1 MQFPDLN
8 QLFTEFTQ
16 RESLIFL
23 AFCLVSFLFGLLIG
37 YVLRGRRVRELR
49 RELQKKD
56 AEISQRDEKIQQLT
70 NDLSLRDADLK
81 KIQYELDE
89 TSERARRLEVERGKM
104 NNQIVYLKDE
114 LEKERA
120 TQDSQ
125 QTTIE
130 DLNEQI
136 LGLRTKLAQ
145 GGSDT
150 NEGSDSV
157 DSNMSSRL
165 AAVENRVA
173 QLETENDQL
182 EQTISTLSSNQGAA
196 NQVINTPE
204 VRDVEEPDVVGE
216 DGMDVLHIDRSR
228 FQQAEK
234 DDLTL
239 IDGVGPFLEKK
250 LNDAGVFTYEQISKW
265 TPQDI
270 QRVTKE
276 IQFFE
281 GRIEKD
287 NWVSQAR
294 RLKSLKEDNP
304 EALGNAAKPQ
314 PAPEEETDNLQL
326 IEGIGPQIETILR
339 QRGIHQF
346 QDIAKSD
353 PQDLRIILEETDPKL
368 LVHDPETWPAQARL
382 AANQQWDV
390 LKDYQDQLKGGK

>member
-16 RESLIFL
+16 RESLLFL

-49 RELQKKD
+49 RELKKKD

-81 KIQYELDE
+81 KVRYELDE
-89 TSERARRLEVERGKM
+89 TSERAQRLEVERGKL
-104 NNQIVYLKDE
+104 NNQITYLKDE

-120 TQDSQ
+120 AQESQ

-136 LGLRTKLAQ
+136 LGLRTKLAA
-145 GGSDT
+145 GSNESTADT
-150 NEGSDSV
+150 DTGNT
-157 DSNMSSRL
+157 NMSSRL
-165 AAVENRVA
+165 AAVEDRVA
-173 QLETENDQL
+173 QLEAENDQL
-182 EQTISTLSSNQGAA
+182 EQTIATLSKPQGTTK
-196 NQVINTPE
+196 QIIDTPE

-250 LNDAGVFTYEQISKW
+250 LNDAGVFTYDQISKW

-276 IQFFE
+276 IQFFK

-294 RLKSLKEDNP
+294 RLSSLKEDNP
-304 EALGNAAKPQ
+304 EALISSEKPKS
-314 PAPEEETDNLQL
+314 APEDEADNLQL
-326 IEGIGPQIETILR
+326 IAGIGPKIEMLLHE
-339 QRGIHQF
+339 RGIRRF

-353 PQDLRIILEETDPKL
+353 PQDLHTILEEADPKL
-368 LVHDPETWPAQARL
+368 LVRDPETWPAQARL

-390 LKDYQDQLKGGK
+390 LKDYQEQLK

>member
-49 RELQKKD
+49 RELKKKE

-81 KIQYELDE
+81 KVQYELDE
-89 TSERARRLEVERGKM
+89 TNERAQRLEVERGKM

-120 TQDSQ
+120 ARDSQ

-136 LGLRTKLAQ
+136 LGLRTKLNQ
-145 GGSDT
+145 SGSEPTGNTDSGGT
-150 NEGSDSV
+150 N
-157 DSNMSSRL
+157 MATRL
-165 AAVENRVA
+165 ADVEARVA
-173 QLETENDQL
+173 QLEAENDHL
-182 EQTISTLSSNQGAA
+182 EQTISSLSSNQGAPSR
-196 NQVINTPE
+196 VIDTPE

-216 DGMDVLHIDRSR
+216 DGVDVLSIDRSR
-228 FQQAEK
+228 FQQGEK

-250 LNDAGVFTYEQISKW
+250 LNDVGVFTYEQISKW

-287 NWVSQAR
+287 SWVSQAR

-304 EALGNAAKPQ
+304 EALGNSANPQ
-314 PAPEEETDNLQL
+314 SAPEEEVDNLQL
-326 IEGIGPQIETILR
+326 IEGIGPQIEAILH
-339 QRGIHQF
+339 QRGIQRF

-353 PQDLRIILEETDPKL
+353 PQDLRTILEETDPKL

-390 LKDYQDQLKGGK
+390 LKDYQEQLKGGK

>member
-16 RESLIFL
+16 RESLLFL

-49 RELQKKD
+49 RELKKKD

-81 KIQYELDE
+81 KVQYELDE
-89 TSERARRLEVERGKM
+89 TSERAQRLEVERGKL
-104 NNQIVYLKDE
+104 NNQIAYLKDE

-120 TQDSQ
+120 AQESQ
-125 QTTIE
+125 QTTME

-136 LGLRTKLAQ
+136 LGLRTKLAT
-145 GGSDT
+145 GSNESTADT
-150 NEGSDSV
+150 DTGNT
-157 DSNMSSRL
+157 NMSSRL
-165 AAVENRVA
+165 AAVEDRVA
-173 QLETENDQL
+173 QLEAENDQL
-182 EQTISTLSSNQGAA
+182 EQTIATLSKTQGTTT
-196 NQVINTPE
+196 QVIDTPE

-250 LNDAGVFTYEQISKW
+250 LNDAGVFTYDHISKW

-281 GRIEKD
+281 GRIERD

-294 RLKSLKEDNP
+294 RLSSLKEDNP
-304 EALGNAAKPQ
+304 EALISSDKPQ
-314 PAPEEETDNLQL
+314 SAPEEEADNLQL
-326 IEGIGPQIETILR
+326 ITGIGQKIEMLLHE
-339 QRGIHQF
+339 RGIRHF

-353 PQDLRIILEETDPKL
+353 PQDLRTILEEADPKL
-368 LVHDPETWPAQARL
+368 LVRDPETWPAQARL

-390 LKDYQDQLKGGK
+390 LKDYQEQLK

>member
-16 RESLIFL
+16 RESLLFL

-49 RELQKKD
+49 RELKKKD

-81 KIQYELDE
+81 KVQYELDE
-89 TSERARRLEVERGKM
+89 TSERAQRLEVERGKL
-104 NNQIVYLKDE
+104 NNQITYLKDE

-120 TQDSQ
+120 AQESQ

-136 LGLRTKLAQ
+136 LGLRTKLGP
-145 GGSDT
+145 GGNESTADT
-150 NEGSDSV
+150 
-157 DSNMSSRL
+157 NMSSRL
-165 AAVENRVA
+165 AAVEDRVA
-173 QLETENDQL
+173 QLEAENDQL
-182 EQTISTLSSNQGAA
+182 EETIATLSKTQGTTK
-196 NQVINTPE
+196 QVIDTPE
-204 VRDVEEPDVVGE
+204 VRDVEEPDVVGD
-216 DGMDVLHIDRSR
+216 DGMNVLHIDRSR

-239 IDGVGPFLEKK
+239 IDGLGPFLEKK

-294 RLKSLKEDNP
+294 RLSSLKEDNP
-304 EALGNAAKPQ
+304 EALISSDKPR
-314 PAPEEETDNLQL
+314 PAPEEEADNLQL
-326 IEGIGPQIETILR
+326 IEGIGPQIEQILR
-339 QRGIHQF
+339 ERGIQRF

-353 PQDLRIILEETDPKL
+353 PQDLRTILEETNPEL

-390 LKDYQDQLKGGK
+390 LKDYQEQLK

>member
-1 MQFPDLN
+1 MQFPELN

-49 RELQKKD
+49 RELKKKD
-56 AEISQRDEKIQQLT
+56 AEITQRDEKIQQLT
-70 NDLSLRDADLK
+70 NDLSLRNADLK
-81 KIQYELDE
+81 KLQYEIDE
-89 TSERARRLEVERGKM
+89 TTDRAQRLEVERGKM
-104 NNQIVYLKDE
+104 NNQIVYLKEE
-114 LEKERA
+114 LAKERA
-120 TQDSQ
+120 AQESQ

-130 DLNEQI
+130 DLNDQI
-136 LGLRTKLAQ
+136 LGLRTKVAQ
-145 GGSDT
+145 GGSASSTDG
-150 NEGSDSV
+150 EEAIDPGMV
-157 DSNMSSRL
+157 SRL
-165 AAVENRVA
+165 EAVEKRMA
-173 QLETENDQL
+173 QLEAENQQL
-182 EQTISTLSSNQGAA
+182 EQTIFSLTNQEEDPI
-196 NQVINTPE
+196 INSPE

-250 LNDAGVFTYEQISKW
+250 LNDAGVFTYDQISKW

-287 NWVSQAR
+287 HWVSQAR

-304 EALGNAAKPQ
+304 EALQTSKAQ
-314 PAPEEETDNLQL
+314 PVSDDDTDNLQL
-326 IEGIGPQIETILR
+326 IEGIGPQIESILR
-339 QRGIHQF
+339 QRGIHRF

-390 LKDYQDQLKGGK
+390 LKDYQEQLKGGK